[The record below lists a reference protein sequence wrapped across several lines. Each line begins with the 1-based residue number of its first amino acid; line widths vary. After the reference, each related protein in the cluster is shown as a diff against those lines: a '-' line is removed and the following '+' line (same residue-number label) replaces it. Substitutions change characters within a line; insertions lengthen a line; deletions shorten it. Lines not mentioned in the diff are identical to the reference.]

1 MVKTMS
7 EIDDIKRR
15 AGINEVAAWDTPEF
29 NKNKFDPEFLTNMW
43 LDKQNHGEMMTYMGI
58 MGIENKHLMIEM
70 IAKIALGLKARGGDQ
85 VMMDFLTKS
94 SDLKNR
100 T

>member
-1 MVKTMS
+1 MS

-29 NKNKFDPEFLTNMW
+29 NRNKYDPEFLTNMW
-43 LDKQNHGEMMTYMGI
+43 LDKKNHGEMMTYMGI
-58 MGIENKHLMIEM
+58 MGNENKHKMIEM
-70 IAKIALGLKARGGDQ
+70 IANIALNLRKRGGDA
-85 VMMDFLTKS
+85 VMMDFLQKS
-94 SDLKNR
+94 SNLKGR